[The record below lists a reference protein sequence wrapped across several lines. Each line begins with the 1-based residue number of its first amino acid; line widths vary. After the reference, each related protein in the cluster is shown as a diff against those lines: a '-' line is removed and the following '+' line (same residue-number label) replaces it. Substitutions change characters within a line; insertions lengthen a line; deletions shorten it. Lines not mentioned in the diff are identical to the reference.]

1 MKHVLKIKSVKCIG
15 EIPVWD
21 MEMPTE
27 SNFCLPATNGV
38 VVAHNCKAHSVAYA
52 RMGYATAYY
61 KYHARAAFL
70 CSYLNQEIS
79 KKTPATAAYIEQI
92 KKEIISTKITI
103 RACDL
108 NLSGDRYRAID
119 RKTIVTGLNAVNG
132 VGDVAISHI
141 FAGQPYSALAD
152 FVYRSPSCVNRKT
165 IISLAKA
172 GAFDGFGVSRKW
184 IRDIFS
190 DEKRA
195 KQLRTKI
202 NSLGDAQVEKGVLAK
217 DISWKEFD
225 YLSSKEEM
233 TKEWSRKDVLLAEKE
248 ALGEFVSG
256 SAEEVFGGFFKN
268 IHNPFTRAQL
278 ELLPK
283 YHKIL
288 LEGMVLGIDQMPVRT
303 GKNAGRMQGKLRV
316 ESIKKEDFEVSVWP
330 DDWETAKGRL
340 EIGSPVILRCTV
352 KEWNEAKSLS
362 LEEVIS
368 VWKDK

>member
-1 MKHVLKIKSVKCIG
+1 MKHVLKIKSIKCIG
-15 EIPVWD
+15 EILVWD

-79 KKTPATAAYIEQI
+79 KKTPATAAYIEQL

-217 DISWKEFD
+217 EISWKEFD

-352 KEWNEAKSLS
+352 KEWNETKSLS